1 MNSLARYAQYLFNLQ
16 HNTTRTGMQQHTSLT
31 AYEESATATTRE
43 IRRLRHANAILYSS
57 ACPPSEQDHEL

>member
-1 MNSLARYAQYLFNLQ
+1 
-16 HNTTRTGMQQHTSLT
+16 MQQHTSLT